1 MTNHSRKY
9 SIVPAAAIAMI
20 AAFAIADP
28 AQATEIGS
36 VAAANQRID
45 GTPPGQSSRVL
56 QLGNRIFA
64 DELIV
69 SSDIGSGQFVFLD
82 QTTLTVS
89 PGSEI
94 LLDRYVFDPGSGSGE
109 IALTLTKGVLRFIGG
124 KVTKTGE
131 ATVNTPHATIGIRGG
146 IAAITV
152 GQEGTNAV
160 FLAGVNMCVR
170 GKTRDLCVTR
180 PGGMVTVKASEDSG
194 PQGGGGQVG
203 GTGDTTAPAQE
214 AGSDVGEPEYVGV
227 ASPEQIGL
235 IYTST
240 NTGGDGGTT
249 QPMQPEVVASAS
261 FSAGLPD
268 VGAES
273 PSAPSQPP
281 VSTQGDEQQPD
292 ETQFE
297 SQSDVTTEAK
307 SEPETTPTSMPPDE
321 IIDGFMG
328 GVKSDI
334 STLGTSGFATFAGTA
349 TASISQVGEGGST
362 SFTQSGGYFMSYD
375 FGEREGAA
383 TITGIAGTNF
393 TAVVSQA
400 NAPAGEHFGGAL
412 FDGGNFS
419 QVGTIDGA
427 FFTNGGDTSA
437 ATAGSFGFTRQ
448 LDGSVQTGDGTFQAD
463 KLNQN

>member
-1 MTNHSRKY
+1 MTHNSRKY
-9 SIVPAAAIAMI
+9 SMVPTAAAVAI
-20 AAFAIADP
+20 AALAVAAP

-45 GTPPGQSSRVL
+45 GTPPGQPSRTL

-64 DELIV
+64 DELII
-69 SSDIGSGQFVFLD
+69 SSEIGSGQFVFLD

-131 ATVNTPHATIGIRGG
+131 ATVSTPHATIGIRGG

-152 GQEGTNAV
+152 GLEGTNAV
-160 FLAGVNMCVR
+160 FLAGINMCVR

-180 PGGMVTVKASEDSG
+180 PGGMATVKSSQSSG
-194 PQGGGGQVG
+194 GQGGG
-203 GTGDTTAPAQE
+203 TGAAPAQQ
-214 AGSDVGEPEYVGV
+214 AGSDLGEPEYAGV

-235 IYTST
+235 IYSST
-240 NTGGDGGTT
+240 NTGGGGGTT
-249 QPMQPEVVASAS
+249 QPMGPEVVASAS
-261 FSAGLPD
+261 GSAGLTG

-273 PSAPSQPP
+273 PGASSKPP
-281 VSTQGDEQQPD
+281 VSTQGNEQQP
-292 ETQFE
+292 ESGEFE

-307 SEPETTPTSMPPDE
+307 SEPETSPTSKPPDE
-321 IIDGFMG
+321 IVDGFMG

-349 TASISQVGEGGST
+349 TASISEVGEGGT
-362 SFTQSGGYFMSYD
+362 VNFQQSGGYFMSYD

-383 TITGIAGTNF
+383 TITGIAGTTF
-393 TAVVSQA
+393 TAIVSEA

-427 FFTNGGDTSA
+427 FFTSGSDTSA
-437 ATAGSFGFTRQ
+437 ATAGSFDFTRQ
-448 LDGSVQTGDGTFQAD
+448 LDGVVQTGDGSFQAD